1 MINFK
6 FKTMEREKSQTK
18 NVFFET
24 AFGQIENILK
34 AALENG
40 EPAVEIEKAFKNF
53 FTEKCKESFK
63 NGIEVGKKKLKGKK
77 DNRFREK
84 KYQRR

>member
-1 MINFK
+1 MIIGALLK
-6 FKTMEREKSQTK
+6 EKISDEK
-18 NVFFET
+18 CFFET
-24 AFGQIENILK
+24 AFAQIENILK

-40 EPAVEIEKAFKNF
+40 EPAVEIERAFKNF

-63 NGIEVGKKKLKGKK
+63 NGIEVGKRVKGQK
-77 DNRFREK
+77 DKRFREK